1 MRLYPKLLLSF
12 IGVIL
17 TGVVAVSYLVNTLT
31 AREVHAIMVQGG
43 MTTDTSLAQELAGYY
58 RGHGG
63 WDGVDILLDDRRGMG
78 SMMGQQLLLAD
89 AQGRVIVDTTHAL
102 TGQTLTDEERATGV
116 VIDVA
121 GEPVGTLIV
130 RGGRGMMGGSSMGNS
145 EQDLLTRVTRA
156 TWLAAL
162 MAGSVALV
170 VGGLLAYSL
179 VRPIQR
185 LTAATRAVA
194 QGDLAQRVPVKSND
208 EIGDL
213 ATSFNTMADSLQTAE
228 HLRREMTADIA
239 HELRNP
245 LTVLQGN
252 LEAVLDGV
260 LPPTDETL
268 QPLLDQTR
276 LLTRLVEDLRTLALA
291 EAGQLDL
298 QREPTDVVVLVHSV
312 IARFRPPAEAKH
324 IVLQVETPPPLP
336 VVMLDAQRIE
346 QVLSNLLSNAIR
358 HTPAEGVIRVQL
370 LVTSERHVPSSAV
383 EQHLQLTVTDTGP
396 GILPDSLPHIFERF
410 YRVERSRSRADGGTG
425 LGLAIAKQLV
435 EAHGGHI
442 WATSGLNTGTT
453 VTFTLPLDKS
463 AVAANS

>member
-1 MRLYPKLLLSF
+1 MRLFPKLLLSF

-17 TGVVAVSYLVNTLT
+17 TGVVAVSYLVNQLA

-43 MTTDTSLAQELAGYY
+43 MTTEAGLAQQLAGYY
-58 RGHGG
+58 RGHGA
-63 WDGVDILLDDRRGMG
+63 WDGVEVLLDDHRGMG
-78 SMMGQQLLLAD
+78 SMMGQQVVLAD
-89 AQGRVIVDTTHAL
+89 AQGRVIVDTTRAL
-102 TGQTLTDEERATGV
+102 TGQTLTDEELATGI

-121 GEPVGTLIV
+121 GEPVGTLLV
-130 RGGRGMMGGSSMGNS
+130 RGGMMGGSGMGNS

-162 MAGSVALV
+162 IAGGVALG
-170 VGGLLAYSL
+170 VGGFLAYNL

-194 QGDLAQRVPVKSND
+194 QGDLAQRVPVNSND

-213 ATSFNTMADSLQTAE
+213 AISFNTMADSLQTAE
-228 HLRREMTADIA
+228 HLRREMTTDIA

-252 LEAVLDGV
+252 LEAVMDGV
-260 LPPTDETL
+260 LPPTNETL

-298 QREPTDVVVLVHSV
+298 KREPTDVVALVQSV
-312 IARFRPPAEAKH
+312 MARFRPPAEAKH
-324 IVLQVETPPPLP
+324 ITLLVEAPSDLP
-336 VVMLDAQRIE
+336 VVTLDPQRIE
-346 QVLSNLLSNAIR
+346 QVLSNLLSNALR
-358 HTPAEGVIRVQL
+358 HTPADGAIQIKL
-370 LVTSERHVPSSAV
+370 SVTHERPITWPSA
-383 EQHLQLTVTDTGP
+383 EQHLQLIVADTGS
-396 GILPDSLPHIFERF
+396 GIPPDALPHIFERF

-435 EAHGGHI
+435 EAHGGRI
-442 WATSGLNTGTT
+442 WAASAIDQGTT
-453 VTFTLPLDKS
+453 VTFTLPLETS
-463 AVAANS
+463 